1 MLPRPLGCGG
11 SSLSLSINAVRSCRM
26 EWIGLNLIDWFQYCA
41 RILAIYSALDEA
53 LRSSRSVGQ
62 SLGDMSLLIVT
73 LLWW

>member
-1 MLPRPLGCGG
+1 
-11 SSLSLSINAVRSCRM
+11 M